1 MVFDMRLRR
10 RAREYA
16 LQILFQFDLNKDA
29 EGLLDRSWEGKDIP
43 IQLKEFTHTLVKG
56 TIKHLAQIDSLI
68 MSNAENW
75 SLERMAIVDRNI
87 LRLAIYELL
96 YLDDIPSRVTINE
109 AIEISKR
116 YGSEDSS
123 AFVNGILDRI
133 IKSDEKLVNK
143 EGGVKG
149 TVGSAGGS

>member
-1 MVFDMRLRR
+1 MVFDMRSRR

-16 LQILFQFDLNKDA
+16 LQILFQFDLNRDA
-29 EGLLDRSWEGKDIP
+29 EGLIDRFWEDKYIP
-43 IQLKEFTHTLVKG
+43 IQLKEFTNTLVKG
-56 TIKHLAQIDSLI
+56 TIKRLARIDSLI

-133 IKSDEKLVNK
+133 IKYDDKLMNK

-149 TVGSAGGS
+149 TVGSTGGS